1 MDRHNAQV
9 MSPEYEG
16 LTEVF
21 IADEAQAEIDEL
33 VDMLKEHH
41 ISEQWQ
47 AQDLYERSSKLI
59 AKHKGE

>member
-1 MDRHNAQV
+1 MNRHNATV

-33 VDMLKEHH
+33 KKENKELKKKYSQMLHEL
-41 ISEQWQ
+41 
-47 AQDLYERSSKLI
+47 ASKLSQ
-59 AKHKGE
+59 